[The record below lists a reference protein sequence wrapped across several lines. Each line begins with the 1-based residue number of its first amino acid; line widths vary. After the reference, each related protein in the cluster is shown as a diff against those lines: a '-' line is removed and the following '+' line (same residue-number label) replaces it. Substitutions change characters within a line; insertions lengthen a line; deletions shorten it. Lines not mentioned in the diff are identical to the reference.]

1 MREYGIPNAWERL
14 LNDEDLARIVGDLT
28 GDGHLQLS
36 GRRGL
41 ASFYSKDIKAIK
53 NQNRRFK
60 RLFNVE
66 GHIYTDRRE
75 NIRYKIFFSSK
86 KLAAFLAS
94 IKVPVGNK
102 TNEKFSVPNW
112 IMKSDRD
119 IKSSYLRGIF
129 TAEACVSVTKKR
141 WRIHIEQYKS
151 VKMKKSGVSYM
162 SQLRL
167 LLKEFGI
174 VASPVR
180 FGKGNIRKDGSKS
193 IRMQFDIE
201 KRYFDKFYK
210 FIGFDNKI
218 KNHKLKMAL
227 RGKARV
233 RLK

>member
-1 MREYGIPNAWERL
+1 ME
-14 LNDEDLARIVGDLT
+14 
-28 GDGHLQLS
+28 
-36 GRRGL
+36 GR
-41 ASFYSKDIKAIK
+41 
-53 NQNRRFK
+53 
-60 RLFNVE
+60 
-66 GHIYTDRRE
+66 IYTDRRE

-86 KLAAFLAS
+86 KLATFLES
-94 IKVPVGNK
+94 IGLPAGNK
-102 TNEKFSVPNW
+102 TNVKFSVPKW
-112 IMKSDRD
+112 IMKSNRD

-151 VKMKKSGVSYM
+151 VKMKKSGVGYM

-210 FIGFDNKI
+210 CIRFDNKI
-218 KNHKLKMAL
+218 KNHKLKIAL
-227 RGKARV
+227 RGQARV
-233 RLK
+233 ELKNWRAEGASNSLVHS